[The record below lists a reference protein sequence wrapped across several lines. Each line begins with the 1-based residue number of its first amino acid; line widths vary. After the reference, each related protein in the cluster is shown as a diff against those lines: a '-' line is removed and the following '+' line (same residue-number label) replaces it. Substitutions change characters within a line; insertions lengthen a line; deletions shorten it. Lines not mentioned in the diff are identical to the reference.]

1 MRAIR
6 RIVIAPTAFKGSLDP
21 VAAAEAMER
30 GVRRVLPD
38 AQTILQPLADGGD
51 GMLQCLAYAG
61 VCTQHHHTVSDALG
75 RPHAAPYGISEDGGT
90 GYIEMA
96 QICGLAQLQERE
108 RNPLVT
114 TTFGVGEMIAH
125 LLGLGVRH
133 LVIGLGGSATNEG
146 GAGALTA
153 LGWQLLDRAG
163 QAVPAGNVG
172 LARLHRL
179 VPAPPTHGDVA
190 VTLAAD
196 VRNPLLGKRGATA
209 VFAPQKGARPEQLP
223 ELERNL
229 RRWARAVHRA
239 VGKRLSRIP
248 GAGAAGGLAFGL
260 LAHFPQAQLVSG
272 AELVM
277 QQVGFYNAL
286 PTADLVLTGEG
297 RLDASTLHG
306 KLVFRVLR
314 AAWRAHVPVAVV
326 CGEFA
331 GDLARL
337 RRFGTIAC
345 EALVSEGTSRE
356 EAMRRSAHLTEEK
369 TAKLLMYG

>member
-1 MRAIR
+1 M
-6 RIVIAPTAFKGSLDP
+6 
-21 VAAAEAMER
+21 
-30 GVRRVLPD
+30 RRVLPD
-38 AQTILQPLADGGD
+38 AETILLPLADGGD
-51 GMLQCLAYAG
+51 GMVQCLAYAG
-61 VCTQHHHTVSDALG
+61 VCALHHHTVSDALG
-75 RPHAAPYGISEDGGT
+75 RPHTAPYGISADGST

-96 QICGLAQLQERE
+96 QICGLAQLQEGE
-108 RNPLVT
+108 RNPLIA

-133 LVIGLGGSATNEG
+133 LVIGLGGSATNDG
-146 GAGALTA
+146 GAGALAA

-163 QAVPAGNVG
+163 QPVPAGSVG

-179 VPAPPTHGDVA
+179 VPAPPTHCDVG

-229 RRWARAVHRA
+229 RRWAIAVHRA

-277 QQVGFYNAL
+277 QQIRFYDAL
-286 PTADLVLTGEG
+286 RSADLVLTGEG
-297 RLDASTLHG
+297 RLDASTLQG

-314 AAWRAHVPVAVV
+314 AAKQAHVPVAVV
-326 CGEFA
+326 CGQTA
-331 GDLARL
+331 DDVRL
-337 RRFGTIAC
+337 FHRFGVVAV
-345 EALVSEGTSRE
+345 EQLVSPSVSLETAVRNTAILLE
-356 EAMRRSAHLTEEK
+356 ERTLQVLQRVGQGRDGASP
-369 TAKLLMYG
+369 

>member
-1 MRAIR
+1 M
-6 RIVIAPTAFKGSLDP
+6 
-21 VAAAEAMER
+21 
-30 GVRRVLPD
+30 RRVVPD
-38 AQTILQPLADGGD
+38 AETVLLPLADGGD

-61 VCTQHHHTVSDALG
+61 VCALHHHTVSDALG
-75 RPHAAPYGISEDGGT
+75 RLHTALYGISADGST

-96 QICGLAQLQERE
+96 QICGLAQLQEGE

-114 TTFGVGEMIAH
+114 TTFGVGEMMAH

-133 LVIGLGGSATNEG
+133 LVIGLGGSATNDG
-146 GAGALTA
+146 GAGALAA

-172 LARLHRL
+172 LARLHRI
-179 VPAPPTHGDVA
+179 VPAPTTYSDVA

-229 RRWARAVHRA
+229 RRWAIAVHRA

-260 LAHFPQAQLVSG
+260 LAHFPQAQIVPG

-286 PTADLVLTGEG
+286 RYADLVLTGEG

-314 AAWRAHVPVAVV
+314 AAWRAQVPAAIV

-331 GDLARL
+331 GDPALL
-337 RRFGTIAC
+337 RRYGTIAC
-345 EALVSEGTSRE
+345 EALVSEGITRE
-356 EAMRRSAHLTEEK
+356 EAMQRAEHLVEEK
-369 TAKLLMYG
+369 TAKLLMYC